1 MDFLTNILTTEDRD
15 KLLYEIELFKRRD
28 YGNIR
33 QLSLDF
39 LKASSDL
46 KSLQKELLGL
56 VPVGIVLA
64 FSPTPSVIDLIFTKL
79 KKSIEKQI
87 ILDISVD
94 EKIIG
99 GLILIYKGKYQDLS
113 VLKAIT

>member
-1 MDFLTNILTTEDRD
+1 MDFLTNILTIEDRD
-15 KLLYEIELFKRRD
+15 KLLYEIELFKRQD

-33 QLSLDF
+33 KESLDF
-39 LKASSDL
+39 LKASTDF
-46 KSLQKELLGL
+46 KSLQKELTSLESIG
-56 VPVGIVLA
+56 VVLS
-64 FSPTPSVIDLIFTKL
+64 FSPTPSVIDLLFTKL

-94 EKIIG
+94 ETIIG

-113 VLKAIT
+113 VLKALN